1 MEFWQ
6 GELSKQDEISEKSL
20 DQSLHLM
27 MKKLSHRDRDDL
39 PKFGPSKQKQ
49 TLELDLI
56 SFFHISHD

>member
-20 DQSLHLM
+20 DQSFHLM

-39 PKFGPSKQKQ
+39 PRFVPLSFWCVPKFAIYYNK
-49 TLELDLI
+49 
-56 SFFHISHD
+56 

>member
-20 DQSLHLM
+20 DQSFHLM

-39 PKFGPSKQKQ
+39 PRFGPSV
-49 TLELDLI
+49 
-56 SFFHISHD
+56 